1 MGLHL
6 GCGPRMEILP
16 ARRNLSRGTRA
27 RAVTLRAPPRGPR
40 FRRGEDTGRPRSRRA
55 AGRLNPLF
63 IKVYAILQAH
73 PLPHCGPHI
82 SGAHG
87 ARARAPPPSPPTITV
102 GREHRAEAAA
112 RLHAHSRKREGG
124 AALSPARPTH
134 FRDRPRLPA
143 LPPCERLRLIF
154 SVMAATLS
162 LLLGGR
168 VRAAV
173 ARCGFATRGVAGP
186 GSVGREPDPDSDW
199 EPEERELQEVERY
212 RLLPGPSA

>member
-1 MGLHL
+1 
-6 GCGPRMEILP
+6 MEILP

-87 ARARAPPPSPPTITV
+87 ARARAPPPQPP
-102 GREHRAEAAA
+102 HN
-112 RLHAHSRKREGG
+112 HSRKG
-124 AALSPARPTH
+124 A
-134 FRDRPRLPA
+134 PR
-143 LPPCERLRLIF
+143 
-154 SVMAATLS
+154 
-162 LLLGGR
+162 GGR
-168 VRAAV
+168 SPVTRPQPE
-173 ARCGFATRGVAGP
+173 ARRRCCA
-186 GSVGREPDPDSDW
+186 EPRSPH
-199 EPEERELQEVERY
+199 P
-212 RLLPGPSA
+212 LPGPPPASGLASLRTPEADFFRHGGYPEPFVGRACSCCRRSLWVRDPRGGGPRLCRPRAGP